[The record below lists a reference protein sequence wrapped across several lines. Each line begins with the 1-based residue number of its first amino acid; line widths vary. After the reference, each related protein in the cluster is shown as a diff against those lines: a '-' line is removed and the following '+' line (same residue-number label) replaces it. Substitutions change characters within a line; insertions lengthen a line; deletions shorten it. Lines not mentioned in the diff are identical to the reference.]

1 MAGSGG
7 QKQNRPSP
15 KGRPAP
21 CCMTRPPKRA
31 RESRAGRCRV
41 SPSPRRQAGVV
52 PQSIPAAPHPGEAT
66 TWAAFAERFCRTERD
81 RPPSP
86 PMFNQSRTSALRVSS
101 ASWLGRQ
108 AVLPRPGGLCLMGE
122 PRTPSR
128 FVFHTVWSI
137 PLSEARSHPIS
148 LCVKLSRLARNRQS
162 LRTAGACR
170 PETRFVSR
178 GLRTRVPHLP
188 KNIIY
193 EASRRPCGRA
203 DQPLRARTRARR

>member
-86 PMFNQSRTSALRVSS
+86 PMFNQTRTSALRVSS
-101 ASWLGRQ
+101 AIWLGRQ
-108 AVLPRPGGLCLMGE
+108 AVLPRLGGLCLMGE

-137 PLSEARSHPIS
+137 PPVRSPVPS
-148 LCVKLSRLARNRQS
+148 DLLLCQIVATLKEPPEPPDGRSMPSGDEVCVTWAEDQGPS
-162 LRTAGACR
+162 FAQEHYLRSSPKA
-170 PETRFVSR
+170 
-178 GLRTRVPHLP
+178 LRTRWP
-188 KNIIY
+188 
-193 EASRRPCGRA
+193 ASSGS
-203 DQPLRARTRARR
+203 DSSS